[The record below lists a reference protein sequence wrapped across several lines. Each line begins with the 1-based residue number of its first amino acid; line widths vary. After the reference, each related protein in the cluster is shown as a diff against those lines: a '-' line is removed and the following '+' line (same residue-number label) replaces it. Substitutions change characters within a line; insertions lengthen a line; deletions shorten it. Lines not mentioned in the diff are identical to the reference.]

1 MSAGDIDYEFSGYE
15 PDLGGITQAE
25 VMGRGRIHDLI
36 HDDTVKLT
44 EGRVRKAGVVER
56 LQAWREE
63 DEDVFSIGGRPSLIS
78 ERAILTGLLLLA
90 KEGNAMF
97 LTNLRDL
104 FMYRLSDA
112 SRALLG
118 LEAPRTAFIGHIAEK
133 SRWYGNTARA
143 FQRMNELMDP
153 FPQERR
159 RAKSY
164 AEIQEILRTH
174 DVQLEE
180 KRKARLDEFTKLLL
194 VMTFNEQSR
203 TIRRASK
210 KIDVSFDQTYIGTPT
225 TKGYSR
231 KNLAKRVADE
241 AKVDEKRTLK
251 PGPVDAHAGWHVTTG
266 PRTDAGKGEVDLTT
280 PDTKGGTE
288 IYRWGWE
295 INLAVRVDS
304 QSPGKRRFPALA
316 VAATMSLPNVRV
328 AEEAVSLMRATKALG
343 LEPGVGDADKQY
355 WANSTTD
362 RLHDD
367 AIKEG
372 FTPSTD
378 YRIDRL
384 GHQGGDHGALYIE
397 GGTYCPATPEPLQDA
412 TKELLGNII
421 DTATYRER
429 IKSRTAFQLHV
440 KEKPDAKG
448 RVVLRCPALGPSP
461 TVTCP
466 LRELLKTVTD
476 KTRPAV
482 DNENLPDFAD
492 KICSQHSVSFD
503 AANNRRNAQA
513 FEYGTQEWDEFHTHA
528 RNSIESLNS
537 QIKSNGPE
545 DIESASRRRVR
556 GFGAAQIIVT
566 MLLTNFNLRKIA
578 AFISDK
584 IMDDAKQASR
594 GEPAVATV
602 RRRDREFYNSYIDAY
617 PAGVARPDKA
627 KRTAPSDETGGPP
640 PLR

>member
-1 MSAGDIDYEFSGYE
+1 MSAGDIDYGFTGYE
-15 PDLGGITQAE
+15 PDLGGITQTE
-25 VMGRGRIHDLI
+25 VMSRGKSLPLI
-36 HDDTVKLT
+36 DDQTVALT
-44 EGRVRKAGVVER
+44 EGRVRKAGVLER
-56 LQAWREE
+56 LQEWR
-63 DEDVFSIGGRPSLIS
+63 DEDAAAFSIGGRPSLIS

-90 KEGNAMF
+90 KEGKAMF

-104 FMYRLSDA
+104 LMSRLSDA
-112 SRALLG
+112 SRELLG
-118 LEAPRTAFIGHIAEK
+118 LETPMMAFVGHSPEQN
-133 SRWYGNTARA
+133 RWYANTARA
-143 FQRMNELMDP
+143 FQRINDLMDP

-159 RAKSY
+159 RAKTY
-164 AEIQEILRTH
+164 TEIQAILRAH

-203 TIRRASK
+203 TIRRASRK
-210 KIDVSFDQTYIGTPT
+210 VDVSFDQTPIGTPN

-231 KNLAKRVADE
+231 KTLAKRVAEE
-241 AKVDEKRTLK
+241 AAVDEMRTLK
-251 PGPVDAHAGWHVTTG
+251 PGPVDAFAGWHVSTG

-280 PDTKGGTE
+280 PDKKGGTDV
-288 IYRWGWE
+288 YRWAWE
-295 INLAVRVDS
+295 INIAVRVDS
-304 QSPGKRRFPALA
+304 EAPGKHRFPALA

-362 RLHDD
+362 RLHND

-397 GGTYCPATPEPLQDA
+397 GGTYCPATPEPLQNA

-421 DTATYRER
+421 DTATYRTR
-429 IKSRTAFQLHV
+429 IKNRTAFQLHV

-476 KTRPAV
+476 KVRPAV
-482 DNENLPDFAD
+482 DGENLPDFAD

-503 AANNRRNAQA
+503 TANNRRNAQA
-513 FEYGTQEWDEFHTHA
+513 FEYGTKEWDEFHTHA

-556 GFGAAQIIVT
+556 GFGAAQIIVSI
-566 MLLTNFNLRKIA
+566 LLTNFNLRKIA

-584 IMDDAKQASR
+584 IKEDAKKQVN
-594 GEPAVATV
+594 GQPVV
-602 RRRDREFYNSYIDAY
+602 PPIRRRDREFHNPYTDTY
-617 PAGVARPDKA
+617 PAGVMRPDKV
-627 KRTAPSDETGGPP
+627 RHTVSDETGGPP
-640 PLR
+640 LRT

>member
-1 MSAGDIDYEFSGYE
+1 MSAGDIDYGFNGYE

-25 VMGRGRIHDLI
+25 VMSRGKSLPLI
-36 HDDTVKLT
+36 DDQTVALT
-44 EGRVRKAGVVER
+44 EGRVRKSGVLER
-56 LQAWREE
+56 LQEWR
-63 DEDVFSIGGRPSLIS
+63 DEDAAAFSIGGRPSLIS

-90 KEGNAMF
+90 KEGKAMF

-104 FMYRLSDA
+104 LMSRLSDA
-112 SRALLG
+112 SRELLG
-118 LEAPRTAFIGHIAEK
+118 LETPMTAFVGHSPEQN
-133 SRWYGNTARA
+133 RWYANTARA
-143 FQRMNELMDP
+143 FQRINDLMDP

-159 RAKSY
+159 RAKTY
-164 AEIQEILRTH
+164 TEIQEILRAH

-203 TIRRASK
+203 TIRRATNK
-210 KIDVSFDQTYIGTPT
+210 VDVSFDQTYIGTPN

-231 KNLAKRVADE
+231 KNLAKRVAEE
-241 AKVDEKRTLK
+241 ARVDEMRTLK
-251 PGPVDAHAGWHVTTG
+251 PGPVDAYAGWHVSTG
-266 PRTDAGKGEVDLTT
+266 PRTDAGRGQVDLTT
-280 PDTKGGTE
+280 PDKKGDSET
-288 IYRWGWE
+288 YRWGWE
-295 INLAVRVDS
+295 INIAVRVDS
-304 QSPGKRRFPALA
+304 EAPGKHRFPALA

-378 YRIDRL
+378 YRVDRL

-397 GGTYCPATPEPLQDA
+397 GGTYCPATPEPLQNA

-476 KTRPAV
+476 KVRPAV
-482 DNENLPDFAD
+482 DGEDLPDFAD

-503 AANNRRNAQA
+503 TANNRRNAQA
-513 FEYGTQEWDEFHTHA
+513 FEYGTKEWDEFHTHA

-556 GFGAAQIIVT
+556 GFGAAQIIVSI
-566 MLLTNFNLRKIA
+566 LLTNFNLRKIA

-584 IMDDAKQASR
+584 IKEDARKQVH
-594 GEPAVATV
+594 GEPVV
-602 RRRDREFYNSYIDAY
+602 RPIRRRDREWHNPYTDTY
-617 PAGVARPDKA
+617 PAGVIRPDKA
-627 KRTAPSDETGGPP
+627 KHITSDETGGPP
-640 PLR
+640 LRT

>member
-1 MSAGDIDYEFSGYE
+1 MSAGDIDYGFTGYE
-15 PDLGGITQAE
+15 PDLGGITQTE
-25 VMGRGRIHDLI
+25 VMSRGKSLPLI
-36 HDDTVKLT
+36 DDQTVALT
-44 EGRVRKAGVVER
+44 EGRVRKAGVLER
-56 LQAWREE
+56 LQEWR
-63 DEDVFSIGGRPSLIS
+63 DEDAAAFSIGGRPSLIS

-90 KEGNAMF
+90 KEGKAMF

-104 FMYRLSDA
+104 LMSRLSDA
-112 SRALLG
+112 SRELLG
-118 LEAPRTAFIGHIAEK
+118 LETPMMAFVGHSPEQN
-133 SRWYGNTARA
+133 RWYANTARA
-143 FQRMNELMDP
+143 FQRINDLMDP

-159 RAKSY
+159 RAKTY
-164 AEIQEILRTH
+164 TEIQAILRAH

-203 TIRRASK
+203 TIRRASRK
-210 KIDVSFDQTYIGTPT
+210 VDVSFDQTPIGTPN

-231 KNLAKRVADE
+231 KTLAKRVAEE
-241 AKVDEKRTLK
+241 AAVDEMRTLK
-251 PGPVDAHAGWHVTTG
+251 PGPVDAFAGWHVSTG

-280 PDTKGGTE
+280 PDKKGGTDV
-288 IYRWGWE
+288 YRWAWE
-295 INLAVRVDS
+295 INIAVRVDS
-304 QSPGKRRFPALA
+304 EAPGKHRFPALA

-362 RLHDD
+362 RLHND

-397 GGTYCPATPEPLQDA
+397 GGTYCPATPEPLQNA

-421 DTATYRER
+421 DTATYRTR
-429 IKSRTAFQLHV
+429 IKNRTAFQLHV

-476 KTRPAV
+476 KVRPAV
-482 DNENLPDFAD
+482 DGENLPDFAD

-503 AANNRRNAQA
+503 TANNRRNAQA
-513 FEYGTQEWDEFHTHA
+513 FEYGTKEWDEFHTHA

-584 IMDDAKQASR
+584 IKEDAKKQVN
-594 GEPAVATV
+594 GQPVV
-602 RRRDREFYNSYIDAY
+602 PPIRRRDREFHNPYTDTY
-617 PAGVARPDKA
+617 PAGVMRPDKV
-627 KRTAPSDETGGPP
+627 RHTVSDETGGPP
-640 PLR
+640 LRT

>member
-1 MSAGDIDYEFSGYE
+1 MTAGDIDYGFSGYK

-25 VMGRGRIHDLI
+25 VMSRGKSLPLI
-36 HDDTVKLT
+36 DHQTVALT
-44 EGRVRKAGVVER
+44 EGRVRKTGVLER
-56 LQAWREE
+56 LQEWS
-63 DEDVFSIGGRPSLIS
+63 DEDAAPFSIGGRPQLIS

-90 KEGNAMF
+90 KEGSAMF
-97 LTNLRDL
+97 LTSLRDL
-104 FMYRLSDA
+104 FMERLSDA
-112 SRALLG
+112 SRELLG
-118 LEAPRTAFIGHIAEK
+118 LETPRTAFVGHVAEK
-133 SRWYGNTARA
+133 SRWYGNTTRA

-159 RAKSY
+159 RAKTY

-180 KRKARLDEFTKLLL
+180 KRKARLDEFTKLFLI
-194 VMTFNEQSR
+194 MTFNEQSR
-203 TIRRASK
+203 PIRRATK
-210 KIDVSFDQTYIGTPT
+210 KVDISFDQTYIGTPT
-225 TKGYSR
+225 KKGYSR
-231 KNLAKRVADE
+231 KNLARRVADD

-266 PRTDAGKGEVDLTT
+266 PRTDASKGEVDLTT
-280 PDTKGGTE
+280 PDKKGGSD

-304 QSPGKRRFPALA
+304 ETPGKRRFPALA

-343 LEPGVGDADKQY
+343 LEPGLGDADKQY
-355 WANSTTD
+355 WANSTME
-362 RLHDD
+362 RLHND

-412 TKELLGNII
+412 TKELMGNII

-448 RVVLRCPALGPSP
+448 RTVLRCPALGPSP

-482 DNENLPDFAD
+482 DVENLPDFAD

-503 AANNRRNAQA
+503 TAKNRRTAQG

-584 IMDDAKQASR
+584 IKEEAKKPVN
-594 GEPAVATV
+594 GEPIVRPI
-602 RRRDREFYNSYIDAY
+602 RRRDREFHNPYTDTY
-617 PAGVARPDKA
+617 PAGVMRPDKA
-627 KRTAPSDETGGPP
+627 KHPASDETGGPP
-640 PLR
+640 LRT

>member
-1 MSAGDIDYEFSGYE
+1 MSAGDIDYEFNGYE
-15 PDLGGITQAE
+15 PDLGGMTQAE
-25 VMGRGRIHDLI
+25 VIGRGRTHQLI
-36 HDDTVKLT
+36 DDETVKQA
-44 EGRVRKAGVVER
+44 EGRVRKSGVLGK
-56 LQAWREE
+56 LQEWSSE
-63 DEDVFSIGGRPSLIS
+63 DAAAFSIGGRPSLIS
-78 ERAILTGLLLLA
+78 ERAVLTGLLLLA

-104 FMYRLSDA
+104 FMFRLSDA
-112 SRALLG
+112 SRELLG
-118 LEAPRTAFIGHIAEK
+118 LETPRSAFIAHLAEK

-143 FQRMNELMDP
+143 FQRINDLMDP

-159 RAKSY
+159 RAKTY
-164 AEIQEILRTH
+164 TEIQDILRTH

-203 TIRRASK
+203 AIRRVTNK
-210 KIDVSFDQTYIGTPT
+210 VDVSFDQTYIGTPN

-231 KNLAKRVADE
+231 KNLAKRVAEE
-241 AKVDEKRTLK
+241 ARVDEMRTLK
-251 PGPVDAHAGWHVTTG
+251 PGPVDAYAGWHVSTG
-266 PRTDAGKGEVDLTT
+266 PRTDAGRGQVDLTT
-280 PDTKGGTE
+280 PDKKGDSET
-288 IYRWGWE
+288 YRWGWE
-295 INLAVRVDS
+295 INIAVRVDS
-304 QSPGKRRFPALA
+304 EAPGKHRFPALA

-362 RLHDD
+362 RLHND

-397 GGTYCPATPEPLQDA
+397 GGTYCPATPEPFQNA
-412 TKELLGNII
+412 TKELLDNII

-429 IKSRTAFQLHV
+429 IKKRTAFQLHV

-476 KTRPAV
+476 KVRPAV
-482 DNENLPDFAD
+482 DGENLPDFAD

-503 AANNRRNAQA
+503 TANNRRNAQA
-513 FEYGTQEWDEFHTHA
+513 FEYGTREWDEFHTHA

-556 GFGAAQIIVT
+556 GFGAAQIIVSI
-566 MLLTNFNLRKIA
+566 LLTNFNLRKIA

-584 IMDDAKQASR
+584 IKEDAKKQVH
-594 GEPAVATV
+594 GQPVV
-602 RRRDREFYNSYIDAY
+602 PPIRRRDREWHNPYTDTY
-617 PAGVARPDKA
+617 PAGVMRPDKA
-627 KRTAPSDETGGPP
+627 KHPASDETGGPP
-640 PLR
+640 LRT